1 MNKDTKILLTIG
13 GLTLAIVVFIVFS
26 SGPANQKV
34 DSANVNRGGVATGS
48 ANPKLTLVEF
58 SDFFC
63 PACKAVNPFVEN
75 IIEKYGSDIKFIY
88 RNFPLPQHPLA
99 VDAAKASL
107 AASIQGEF
115 WPYRNLLFANQENLK
130 TESFEELAKNLN
142 LDLSKFRQDLQSKD
156 VNQILAQDIKDS
168 RDLNLN
174 STPTFFLDGEKVELN
189 SFTDL
194 IKSVETKL
202 KEL

>member
-1 MNKDTKILLTIG
+1 M
-13 GLTLAIVVFIVFS
+13 AIVVFIVFS